1 MTRNSAITI
10 LRIFTVLPKRTV
22 TRIYT
27 ATARRRDVQ
36 SLPTRRVMTIS
47 RTSSR
52 GETTNQITKIPKTRL
67 PFRATER

>member
-47 RTSSR
+47 RTSSL
-52 GETTNQITKIPKTRL
+52 GETTNQTTKISETRL